1 MYLLGLGGWAELV
14 SVLLVVSTTGGTS
27 HTYLLIAGPE
37 LLIEGLGQ
45 AEFPE
50 SSLWARPGQPA
61 VGQVVLVLKGLMCEW
76 WGPNLVLAP
85 LCQPCRKL
93 PCSSVV

>member
-50 SSLWARPGQPA
+50 SSL
-61 VGQVVLVLKGLMCEW
+61 
-76 WGPNLVLAP
+76 
-85 LCQPCRKL
+85 
-93 PCSSVV
+93 